1 MSNMEDSFKKH
12 IPLVHS
18 LVKRYQGEYA
28 EGDDL
33 FQVGCIGL
41 LKALKKFDP
50 ELGHA
55 FATYAVPVIA
65 GEMKMYLRGQGTV
78 KYSRAL
84 VSQAGRVKNVQAELQ
99 QRLGRQ
105 PSLGEL
111 SKACG
116 LAPED
121 LLVAMDAGRA
131 PVSLD
136 AADFASGENL
146 VVTEPE
152 ADLVVDRVAL
162 REVLAILP
170 ERERRLVVYRFFRN
184 KSQQETADSLG
195 ISQMHVSR
203 LEKKI
208 LQILKKH
215 LAD

>member
-1 MSNMEDSFKKH
+1 MEDSFKKH

-84 VSQAGRVKNVQAELQ
+84 VSQAGRVKKVQAELQ

-116 LAPED
+116 LAPEE

-136 AADFASGENL
+136 ADDSGSGENL

-208 LQILKKH
+208 LQVLKKQ